1 MQGRYHLYSYKE
13 QLGIIENYY
22 KSLWAVF
29 PRQFDSRS
37 MTFFSTLGFGAVMNA
52 LPLVFDIT
60 MKNAGEVSVA
70 DIVKTLSAVDYFEFS
85 DWKLYGS
92 GNQAEL
98 QAGNDLR
105 EELREAHSPNEDE
118 PVLRL

>member
-1 MQGRYHLYSYKE
+1 
-13 QLGIIENYY
+13 
-22 KSLWAVF
+22 
-29 PRQFDSRS
+29 